1 MTYFVNIYLA
11 PQDVEPDFTKMSAQ
25 VLDLDLSLDRTAYQ
39 VDQPLF
45 PIDSKQCDYHETFY
59 NPSELFVQ
67 FTSVLVRLNV
77 NFCLECMLELD
88 LTVKDEKI
96 LIENI
101 YVFASSLMYDI
112 FDTNYRFFYEF
123 LFFLF
128 QKI

>member
-45 PIDSKQCDYHETFY
+45 PIASKQCDYHETFY

-112 FDTNYRFFYEF
+112 FDTKYRFFYEL